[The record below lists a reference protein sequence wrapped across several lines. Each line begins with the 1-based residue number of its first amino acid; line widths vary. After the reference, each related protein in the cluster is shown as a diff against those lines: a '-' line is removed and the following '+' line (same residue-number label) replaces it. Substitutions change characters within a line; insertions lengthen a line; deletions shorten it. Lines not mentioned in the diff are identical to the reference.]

1 MPTPL
6 PALVKLEGA
15 GAVPNSD
22 DFRLGIGD
30 MRRFLAGLLGVTG
43 EVVDAVNALGLTK
56 VSGDCLQ
63 TRVSAPAIAAASDR
77 VGDMDTLAIRS
88 TPSVFTPKKASS
100 LILVK
105 CSIRFFQVPELYSNI
120 EFGLYQDAALI
131 SENFQARRDSN
142 VYNPQ
147 GAYIG
152 NGYANINDTAVLSAI
167 ISNTALT
174 PRSFNLKTRID
185 GVSNA
190 NITRALWEIS
200 EYVA

>member
-43 EVVDAVNALGLTK
+43 EVVDAVNALCLTK

-63 TRVSAPAIAAASDR
+63 TRVSAPAIAAAATPT
-77 VGDMDTLAIRS
+77 TLSTRS
-88 TPSVFTPKKASS
+88 TPPAFTPKKNPS

-105 CSIRFFQVPELYSNI
+105 CSVRYFQLDYANTGVN
-120 EFGLYQDAALI
+120 FGIYQDSTLI
-131 SENFQARRDSN
+131 SEAFA
-142 VYNPQ
+142 
-147 GAYIG
+147 GIAGIA
-152 NGYANINDTAVLSAI
+152 GYQNSTAILFAI
-167 ISNTALT
+167 ISNTSLT
-174 PRSFNLKTRID
+174 ARNFTLKSIADRNYPEYEAD
-185 GVSNA
+185 
-190 NITRALWEIS
+190 ITRALWEIS